1 MKKWNT
7 APPAGTRWAVGRAGA
22 YLYATAQPLVNRFT
36 AARLEI
42 QLEEPRGSRAQSSC
56 RGFLCAGP
64 HGNGGAGSE
73 DCYVIVQVSQSDPAA
88 WQAAGVEYGY
98 SDGTRF
104 AAGVHQGWQPVPGAA
119 GMWYRRVP
127 SAAADQTFGIFDLIS
142 VPATATGEELAAA
155 AANEITISAW
165 AVQADGVAD
174 PRQAAEQLGL
184 LNAKSKL
191 NARRRAQPGQEPGE
205 HHPRAPALH
214 RGRRCVILRKMRKRG

>member
-7 APPAGTRWAVGRAGA
+7 APPAGTRWARGRAGA
-22 YLYATAQPLVNRFT
+22 NLYAAAQPLVNRFT

-42 QLEEPRGSRAQSSC
+42 QLEEPLWQPGSKLVPGLFVRKD
-56 RGFLCAGP
+56 P
-64 HGNGGAGSE
+64 TVTVGAGSE
-73 DCYVIVQVSQSDPAA
+73 ECYVIVQISQSDPAA

-104 AAGVHQGWQPVPGAA
+104 AAGVHPGWQPVPGAA

-127 SAAADQTFGIFDLIS
+127 TAGTNQVFGIFDLIG

-184 LNAKSKL
+184 LSAKA
-191 NARRRAQPGQEPGE
+191 N
-205 HHPRAPALH
+205 
-214 RGRRCVILRKMRKRG
+214 

>member
-7 APPAGTRWAVGRAGA
+7 APPAGTRWAMGRAGA
-22 YLYATAQPLVNRFT
+22 YLYAAALPLVTRFT

-42 QLEEPRGSRAQSSC
+42 QLEEPLWQPGSKLVPGLFVRKD
-56 RGFLCAGP
+56 P
-64 HGNGGAGSE
+64 TVTVGAGSE
-73 DCYVIVQVSQSDPAA
+73 ECYVIVQISQSDPAA

-104 AAGVHQGWQPVPGAA
+104 AAGVHPGWS
-119 GMWYRRVP
+119 RRVP
-127 SAAADQTFGIFDLIS
+127 TAGTNQVFGIFDLIG

-184 LNAKSKL
+184 LSAKA
-191 NARRRAQPGQEPGE
+191 N
-205 HHPRAPALH
+205 
-214 RGRRCVILRKMRKRG
+214 